1 MQRYL
6 QSRTT
11 RRVAVVAAA
20 VIGLIAAAVS
30 VTIWRYEAARSASH
44 DALHT
49 SIDANRTTEL
59 VAAFWRER
67 EAMSEYLVTASPA
80 QLAETAV
87 ALRQFDEVAEAITPD
102 EPVIARALNRAL
114 AAHARYRA
122 LFLRLRGSAGTGVA
136 QETHALDALAAA
148 EPTVLRGLTSV
159 GNLQHQAEVSAEASA
174 EAAAIQARV
183 TGIAAAVLA
192 VLAGITAALFV
203 LRLLEQSLRREGA
216 LAESVEQL
224 NSFLARLRTTSAV
237 LGEVSGE
244 LRMAAKDAA
253 TATRQQSA
261 AVTETSATIEQL
273 ATTAGSIADT
283 VQEVA
288 EAAERTGVTMRDMR
302 QKVEAIAKRAKS
314 LGERAHKIDE
324 ILELING
331 IAGQTN
337 LLALN
342 AAIEAARAGDAGNGF
357 AVVAA
362 EVRKL
367 AERSLHSTESI
378 SEILAAVRDE
388 TNATIIAT
396 QQGAN
401 QAGEVGELMSQTVTK
416 LEQSIL
422 AVHQQKSAAD
432 QVDGAVVQI
441 RDAADQMAAE
451 QAKRASTA
459 ERLEALVDE
468 IEAALRDRVAAPAP
482 QVSGSVL
489 R

>member
-1 MQRYL
+1 M
-6 QSRTT
+6 
-11 RRVAVVAAA
+11 
-20 VIGLIAAAVS
+20 
-30 VTIWRYEAARSASH
+30 
-44 DALHT
+44 
-49 SIDANRTTEL
+49 
-59 VAAFWRER
+59 
-67 EAMSEYLVTASPA
+67 
-80 QLAETAV
+80 
-87 ALRQFDEVAEAITPD
+87 
-102 EPVIARALNRAL
+102 
-114 AAHARYRA
+114 
-122 LFLRLRGSAGTGVA
+122 
-136 QETHALDALAAA
+136 
-148 EPTVLRGLTSV
+148 
-159 GNLQHQAEVSAEASA
+159 
-174 EAAAIQARV
+174 
-183 TGIAAAVLA
+183 
-192 VLAGITAALFV
+192 
-203 LRLLEQSLRREGA
+203 
-216 LAESVEQL
+216 EQL
-224 NSFLARLRTTSAV
+224 KSFAARLRTTSAV

-273 ATTAGSIADT
+273 ATTAGLIADT

-302 QKVEAIAKRAKS
+302 QKVEAIAQRAKL

-342 AAIEAARAGDAGNGF
+342 AAIEAARAGDACNGF

-388 TNATIIAT
+388 TNATIMAT
-396 QQGAN
+396 EQGAN

-416 LEQSIL
+416 LEEL
-422 AVHQQKSAAD
+422 NPARHQQKSAAD

-451 QAKRASTA
+451 QGLERASTA

-468 IEAALRDRVAAPAP
+468 IEAALRDSVAAPMP
-482 QVSGSVL
+482 QVNGSVL

>member
-11 RRVAVVAAA
+11 RRVALVSVA
-20 VIGLIAAAVS
+20 VIIMIAAAVG

-44 DALHT
+44 SALHT

-59 VAAFWRER
+59 VAAFWHER
-67 EAMSEYLVTASPA
+67 GSMSEYLLAASPEE
-80 QLAETAV
+80 LAETGV
-87 ALRQFDEVAEAITPD
+87 ALREFNQVAAAITPD
-102 EPVIARALNRAL
+102 EPVIAHALHQVL
-114 AAHARYRA
+114 AAHARFRA
-122 LFLRLRGSAGTGVA
+122 LFLRLRGSGGTNVVRESHA
-136 QETHALDALAAA
+136 LEALDAA
-148 EPTVLRGLTSV
+148 EPAALRGLTRMR
-159 GNLQHQAEVSAEASA
+159 NLQHQVEAAAEASA
-174 EAAAIQARV
+174 DAAATQARV

-192 VLAGITAALFV
+192 VLAGITAAFFV
-203 LRLLEQSLRREGA
+203 LRLLEQSLRREAA

-283 VQEVA
+283 VDEVA
-288 EAAERTGVTMRDMR
+288 EAAERTGATMQDMR
-302 QKVEAIAKRAKS
+302 QQVEAISLRAQS

-342 AAIEAARAGDAGNGF
+342 AAIEAARAGDAGKGF

-367 AERSLHSTESI
+367 AERSLDSTESI
-378 SEILAAVRDE
+378 SEILAGVRDE
-388 TNATIIAT
+388 TNATIMAT
-396 QQGAN
+396 EQGAR
-401 QAGEVGELMSQTVTK
+401 QVREVGELMSHTVTK
-416 LEQSIL
+416 LEQSIV
-422 AVHQQKSAAD
+422 AVQQQKSAAG

-441 RDAADQMAAE
+441 RDAAGQLAAE

-459 ERLEALVDE
+459 ERLDAMVDE
-468 IEAALRDRVAAPAP
+468 IEAALRDRAAAPVP
-482 QVSGSVL
+482 QVNGGVL

>member
-1 MQRYL
+1 M
-6 QSRTT
+6 
-11 RRVAVVAAA
+11 
-20 VIGLIAAAVS
+20 IAAAVS

-44 DALHT
+44 SALHT

-59 VAAFWRER
+59 VAAFWHER
-67 EAMSEYLVTASPA
+67 AAMSEYLVAASPA
-80 QLAETAV
+80 SLAETAM
-87 ALRQFDEVAEAITPD
+87 ALRQFSEVAKAITPD
-102 EPVIARALNRAL
+102 EPVIARALNQAL
-114 AAHARYRA
+114 GAHARYRA
-122 LFLRLRGSAGTGVA
+122 LFLRLRGSAGTSAA
-136 QETHALDALAAA
+136 QETRALDALAEA

-159 GNLQHQAEVSAEASA
+159 RNLQHQAEVTAEASA

-244 LRMAAKDAA
+244 LRMAAKDTA

-273 ATTAGSIADT
+273 ATTAGLIADT

-288 EAAERTGVTMRDMR
+288 EAAERTGMTMQDMR
-302 QKVEAIAKRAKS
+302 QKVEAIAQRAKS

-388 TNATIIAT
+388 TNATIMAT
-396 QQGAN
+396 EQGAN

-441 RDAADQMAAE
+441 RDAADQLAAE
-451 QAKRASTA
+451 QAKRAATA

-468 IEAALRDRVAAPAP
+468 IEAALRDRVAAPTP
-482 QVSGSVL
+482 QVNASVL
-489 R
+489 H